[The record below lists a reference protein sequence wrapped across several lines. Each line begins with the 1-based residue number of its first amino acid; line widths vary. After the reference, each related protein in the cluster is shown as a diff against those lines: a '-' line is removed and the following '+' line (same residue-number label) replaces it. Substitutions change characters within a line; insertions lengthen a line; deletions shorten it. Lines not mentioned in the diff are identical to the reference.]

1 LITNFSTSSVR
12 TGIKRKRFWDQSA
25 VANSFFSIET
35 ITLGSAQ
42 SSITFSNIPQTYTHL
57 QIRTNV
63 LTSSQFSSARITF
76 NSDTASNYS
85 FHNLYGN
92 GASATSDNGV
102 SQAYMYAYFLGGTS
116 NPSSGV
122 YDILDYKNTNK
133 YKTWRGIEG
142 IDANGSGY
150 VNLTSGNWRST
161 SAITSITF
169 TTVGGVTMN
178 QYSKFCL
185 YGVLA

>member
-1 LITNFSTSSVR
+1 MPIVGSFAGASSRAYGLQAGGALGDYESISTTTL
-12 TGIKRKRFWDQSA
+12 TGTA
-25 VANSFFSIET
+25 TTV
-35 ITLGSAQ
+35 
-42 SSITFSNIPQTYTHL
+42 TFSSIPQTYTHL
-57 QIRTNV
+57 QIRTNI

-76 NSDTASNYS
+76 NSDTATNYS

-92 GASATSDNGV
+92 GSSATSDSGV

-122 YDILDYKNTNK
+122 YDILDYTNTNK
-133 YKTWRGIEG
+133 FKTWRGIEG

-178 QYSKFCL
+178 QYSSFAL
-185 YGVLA
+185 YGIKG